1 MGQGNI
7 EVANTPVETETP
19 DLQSADLHWSAERQ
33 NAEAAYHAEVEK
45 NLKRNFAAN
54 LAHGLLG
61 QTGFRLVTAPTF
73 VPAYIYLL
81 SGSEF
86 MVGLALASQW
96 LGNALSSTL
105 GATMVEHRKRVL
117 PIGMLIG
124 WGMRG
129 GVLGLALSGYFLP
142 PNWALFFACVFL
154 MCFGLFNGIQ
164 SVIFNYLMAKVIPL
178 RLRGRLT
185 GFRNF
190 AAGLTAS
197 GVAYLGGK
205 YFVEE
210 HALGNGYAT
219 TFLAAFILTSIGLSM
234 LMMVREPE
242 PPTVRA
248 RTSFMH
254 RMREIP
260 GLLRDD
266 KELLRFYLASSAAAL
281 GTLAVPFYILY
292 ASKSIGL
299 TGTTLGALSTA
310 FLLAQTGTNLI
321 WGWIADKFGN
331 RIVFLISI
339 GTWALATLLLMEA
352 HTLWALAAVFAGLG
366 AGQGGFQNSTN
377 NIILEFGTR
386 EDLPMRIAM
395 MNTAISAMNAVGPL
409 LGGLIAHFFSFYAV
423 FYLSAAMLAVAFG
436 TVLFA
441 VKEPR
446 ARGLFH

>member
-1 MGQGNI
+1 M
-7 EVANTPVETETP
+7 ADTPHETETP
-19 DLQSADLHWSAERQ
+19 DLQRADLHWSAERQ
-33 NAEAAYHAEVEK
+33 DAEAAYHAEVEK
-45 NLKRNFAAN
+45 NLRRNFAAN

-105 GATMVEHRKRVL
+105 GATMVEHKKRVL

-197 GVAYLGGK
+197 GVAYIGGK
-205 YFVEE
+205 YFVEAN
-210 HALGNGYAT
+210 ALGNGYAT

-248 RTSFMH
+248 RTSFLS
-254 RMREIP
+254 RIREIP

-310 FLLAQTGTNLI
+310 FLLSQTGTNLI

-352 HTLWALAAVFAGLG
+352 HTLWSLAAVFAGLG

-395 MNTAISAMNAVGPL
+395 MNTAVSAMNAVGPL

-423 FYLSAAMLAVAFG
+423 FFLSAAMLALSFG

-441 VKEPR
+441 VKEPS